1 MSFDAYLKIEGID
14 GESTDSIHTDW
25 IQLLSYSHNVSNE
38 TTGKSQGGSHMGGRC
53 QHGDVSI
60 VKSIDS
66 SSPTLALACCQ
77 GKSHPTATIEIC
89 RSGASG
95 VDTVT
100 YQKIELTDVVITSV
114 SPQAVGG
121 ADFPSEAVSIGY
133 GSIKWTYTKT
143 DSKGTPKGEIVTG
156 WDLVQNKML

>member
-1 MSFDAYLKIEGID
+1 MSFDAYLKIEGVD
-14 GESTDSIHTDW
+14 GESTDSNHVGW
-25 IQLLSYSHNVSNE
+25 IQLQSYSHNVSNE

-53 QHGDVSI
+53 QHGDISV
-60 VKSIDS
+60 VKPLDS

-77 GKSHPTATIEIC
+77 GKSHPTATLEIC

-95 VDTVT
+95 TDSLT
-100 YQKIELTDVVITSV
+100 YQKVELTDVVITSV

-121 ADFPSEAVSIGY
+121 SDFPSESVCLSY
-133 GSIKWTYTKT
+133 GTIKWTYTKT
-143 DSKGTPKGEIVTG
+143 DTKGSPQGEIVTG